1 MKRIIDTPQT
11 SDMGNGFGHI
21 EIEQN
26 AVTLEEALKWLQLNQ
41 KTWGTVTIYH
51 ESNDIVRCFD
61 YDLYNNNIFYHNL
74 SGWQYKYI
82 VKRIV
87 FNYCFMCED
96 IKIYVK

>member
-1 MKRIIDTPQT
+1 MKRIIDIPQT

-21 EIEQN
+21 EIEPN

-41 KTWGTVTIYH
+41 KTWGTVTIYC
-51 ESNDIVRCFD
+51 EPNSIMRCFD
-61 YDLYNNNIFYHNL
+61 YDLYDNNIFYHNL

-82 VKRIV
+82 VKEIV